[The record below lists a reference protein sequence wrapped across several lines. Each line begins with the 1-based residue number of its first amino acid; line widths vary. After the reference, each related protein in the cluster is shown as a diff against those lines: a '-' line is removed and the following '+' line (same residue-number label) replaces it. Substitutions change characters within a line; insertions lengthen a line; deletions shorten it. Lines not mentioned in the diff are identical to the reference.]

1 MARRRGRP
9 TELELEILKVL
20 WERGPSTVR
29 DVLEVL
35 AARRRV
41 GYTTVLKMLQIME
54 EKGLALCDRAQ
65 RAHVYRARETRRA
78 TLGQLAGDVLER
90 VFDGS
95 MPQLVL
101 HALDRKKTTAQELAD
116 LRRLLDE
123 IERSERHGRR
133 NADR

>member
-1 MARRRGRP
+1 MAKASGRP
-9 TELELEILKVL
+9 TELELEILKAL

-29 DVLEVL
+29 QVLDTITPHRL
-35 AARRRV
+35 V

-54 EKGLALCDRAQ
+54 EKGLVECDRGQ
-65 RAHVYRARETRRA
+65 RAHIYRARQSRRA
-78 TLGQLAGDVLER
+78 TLGKMAGDVLDR

-101 HALDRKKTTAQELAD
+101 HALDRRKTTTEELAE

-123 IERSERHGRR
+123 LERSERHGGRKAGR
-133 NADR
+133 